1 MFKLTTHTTI
11 TDALSR
17 VEDLIDM
24 PNIKTPSHLVYS
36 DGHVEYTTKLDTAPE
51 YFSYVG
57 WYKYLADNLDNLKFI
72 NERAV
77 YQLVD
82 LPMVKTENFINA
94 ADLIKRNDELT
105 GEVSRLTYELTQVQE
120 LNIFTGVL
128 FSGVYPIW
136 TNEAEFKQLDDY
148 KYLSQVLD
156 RVVDTFDH
164 NFQKTY
170 IYGLSM
176 YHQNEHSSCS
186 SVLPTI
192 IQNNSRIHNSFTINI
207 SIRDKR
213 FAIPFTNAGPW
224 IEDLNWQWYHAH
236 MPKYTADVFKQSNSA
251 VNDSVFMYIV
261 GVLAGWIHLNIAHI
275 LPYEYLVFIDC
286 DPQGVRF
293 KLVTLKKHAKQPAR
307 FLFDWRRFIVTG
319 C

>member
-1 MFKLTTHTTI
+1 MFKLVKYAAHSE
-11 TDALSR
+11 LSR
-17 VEDLIDM
+17 VEDLVHM
-24 PNIKTPSHLVYS
+24 PRKDTPSHLVYS
-36 DGHVEYTTKLDTAPE
+36 DGHVEYTAKLDIAPE
-51 YFSYVG
+51 YFSYAG
-57 WYKYLADNLDNLKFI
+57 WYKYLADNLDNLKFV

-77 YQLVD
+77 FHLVD
-82 LPMVKTENFINA
+82 IAMIKTEHFIDA

-128 FSGVYPIW
+128 FSGVYPSW
-136 TNEAEFKQLDDY
+136 ANEAEFKQLDDY

-156 RVVDTFDH
+156 KVVDTFDH

-170 IYGLSM
+170 IYGLSI
-176 YHQNEHSSCS
+176 YHQNEYSGRSG
-186 SVLPTI
+186 VLPTI
-192 IQNNSRIHNSFTINI
+192 IKDNSNAHNLFTINM
-207 SIRDKR
+207 SMRDRR
-213 FAIPFTNAGPW
+213 FAIPFINAGPW
-224 IEDLNWQWYHAH
+224 IEDLNWHWYHAY
-236 MPKYTADVFKQSNSA
+236 MPKYTADVFKQSEPK

-261 GVLAGWIHLNIAHI
+261 GILAGWIHLNIANI

-286 DPQGVRF
+286 DTQGVRF